1 MNHIALRLK
10 EIVFDRKSGQLA
22 ANGPGVRKSFYFQDG
37 GLIFAKT
44 GDPDERL
51 GILLFKMGKISED
64 VRDAIP
70 GWTTSG
76 RMVGETLIAK
86 HLISQK
92 DLFDALLAQM
102 WVITLGLFSR
112 FDVDYTF
119 LPRERFMDYDF
130 ETKVHLIP
138 LLERGLREMAF
149 SFEIAEFLGPLVL
162 SPSGRGSILNLTD
175 PEKTLLGRLDGNRT
189 SRGLLEG
196 QAAEPGGFWK
206 SLYLLYCLDLAEER
220 AAPTV
225 LLTDIPP
232 APVDPLPAPALKPEP
247 VPEPEP
253 PAEPASPPPP
263 APIPEPPAVKGGR
276 KHGGLDDPETAAA
289 LAEALEIKRRMPD
302 IDFYQVLGVSRAA
315 GEEEVKKAYFNLARK
330 FHPDRFGRHLPP
342 GVKEQVDDVFDY
354 ITKAYRTLT
363 SKDQKMTY
371 TSKLASVAADDDKDR
386 SKNAEIRFRQGKTL
400 FNQGRYEEAL
410 VLLEEAVRLKDDKG
424 DYFLLL
430 AMAESKVPALS
441 KKAERDFL
449 KAIEMESWN
458 PEGFVGL
465 GLLYKRE
472 GLLLRARKQFE
483 RALEIDSEH
492 KAARKALGEMEEN
505 PESAKKT
512 GLKGFFSKDLF
523 GSKKK

>member
-1 MNHIALRLK
+1 
-10 EIVFDRKSGQLA
+10 
-22 ANGPGVRKSFYFQDG
+22 
-37 GLIFAKT
+37 
-44 GDPDERL
+44 
-51 GILLFKMGKISED
+51 
-64 VRDAIP
+64 
-70 GWTTSG
+70 
-76 RMVGETLIAK
+76 
-86 HLISQK
+86 
-92 DLFDALLAQM
+92 
-102 WVITLGLFSR
+102 
-112 FDVDYTF
+112 
-119 LPRERFMDYDF
+119 
-130 ETKVHLIP
+130 
-138 LLERGLREMAF
+138 
-149 SFEIAEFLGPLVL
+149 
-162 SPSGRGSILNLTD
+162 
-175 PEKTLLGRLDGNRT
+175 
-189 SRGLLEG
+189 
-196 QAAEPGGFWK
+196 
-206 SLYLLYCLDLAEER
+206 
-220 AAPTV
+220 
-225 LLTDIPP
+225 
-232 APVDPLPAPALKPEP
+232 
-247 VPEPEP
+247 
-253 PAEPASPPPP
+253 
-263 APIPEPPAVKGGR
+263 
-276 KHGGLDDPETAAA
+276 
-289 LAEALEIKRRMPD
+289 
-302 IDFYQVLGVSRAA
+302 
-315 GEEEVKKAYFNLARK
+315 
-330 FHPDRFGRHLPP
+330 
-342 GVKEQVDDVFDY
+342 
-354 ITKAYRTLT
+354 
-363 SKDQKMTY
+363 MTY

>member
-10 EIVFDRKSGQLA
+10 EIAFDRKSGQLA
-22 ANGPGVRKSFYFQDG
+22 ATGLGVKKSFYFQEG

-51 GILLFKMGKISED
+51 GILLFKMGKISEE

-76 RMVGETLIAK
+76 RMIGEMLIAK
-86 HLISQK
+86 QLISQK

-112 FDVDYTF
+112 FDVEYAF

-130 ETKVHLIP
+130 ETKVHLVP
-138 LLERGLREMAF
+138 LLERGLREMEF
-149 SFEIAEFLGPLVL
+149 SFEMAEFLGPLVL
-162 SPSGRGSILNLTD
+162 SPSGRGSILNLTEQ
-175 PEKTLLGRLDGNRT
+175 EKSLFGRLDGNRT
-189 SRGLLEG
+189 VQSLMEAL
-196 QAAEPGGFWK
+196 ATEPTAFWK
-206 SLYLLYCLDLAEER
+206 SVYLFYCLDLIEER

-225 LLTDIPP
+225 VLAGFPP
-232 APVDPLPAPALKPEP
+232 APGDTGGEPALKPEP
-247 VPEPEP
+247 VSDPEP
-253 PAEPASPPPP
+253 PS
-263 APIPEPPAVKGGR
+263 EPPSSPLPSPSKEPQAAKAASKRG
-276 KHGGLDDPETAAA
+276 DEADPETEAA
-289 LAEALEIKRRMPD
+289 LAEVMDIKSRMPE
-302 IDFYQVLGVSRAA
+302 IDYYQILGVARSAN
-315 GEEEVKKAYFNLARK
+315 EEEVKKAYFTLARK

-363 SKDQKMTY
+363 NKDQKMTY
-371 TSKLASVAADDDKDR
+371 ASKLANLTADDDKDR

-410 VLLEEAVRLKDDKG
+410 VLLEEAVRLKDNKG

-472 GLLLRARKQFE
+472 GLLLRARKQFD

-492 KAARKALGEMEEN
+492 KAARKALGEMEDN
-505 PESAKKT
+505 PDAAKKS